1 MDSNFNS
8 RRSFIKKAALGTV
21 AAISIPEIL
30 SAAMPKEKIKSIK
43 LMKEQMILY
52 QGESITD

>member
-30 SAAMPKEKIKSIK
+30 SAAMPKGKDKGNKTFKGSG
-43 LMKEQMILY
+43 Y
-52 QGESITD
+52 PVPG